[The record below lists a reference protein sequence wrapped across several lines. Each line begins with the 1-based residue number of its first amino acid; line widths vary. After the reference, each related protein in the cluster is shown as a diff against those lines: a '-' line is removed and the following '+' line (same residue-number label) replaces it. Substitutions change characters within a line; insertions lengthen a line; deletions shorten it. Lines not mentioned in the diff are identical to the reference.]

1 ADSDGIPGDTKA
13 LLGGDRPTKRRGYK
27 AHRRSGDVRITP
39 KGGTTCREGST
50 RSTPAKIASG
60 PCQPPPDVRD
70 WRTKRGR
77 LACASVGARSAE
89 DKFPLSAIKSVQ
101 DFGDQRQGH
110 DGYGDDK
117 RRPCSF
123 GQSPQRIADDGNGE
137 VGGERYRV
145 NAGDNRRSR
154 LSDPREKRVR
164 IAFGQELERSL
175 AHLGADED

>member
-1 ADSDGIPGDTKA
+1 MSRRVNKKHARENRIRTV
-13 LLGGDRPTKRRGYK
+13 PT
-27 AHRRSGDVRITP
+27 A
-39 KGGTTCREGST
+39 
-50 RSTPAKIASG
+50 
-60 PCQPPPDVRD
+60 PDVRD

-145 NAGDNRRSR
+145 SAGDDRRGQ